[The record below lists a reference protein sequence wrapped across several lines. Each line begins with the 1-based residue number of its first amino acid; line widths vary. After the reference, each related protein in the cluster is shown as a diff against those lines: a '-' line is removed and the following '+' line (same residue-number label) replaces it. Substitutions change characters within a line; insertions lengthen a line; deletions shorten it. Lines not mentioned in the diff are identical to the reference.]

1 MILKIRKTLKNLS
14 CDIRQLFTRFGYYG
28 SKGEYYVK
36 RTEVRIPY
44 EFRRHPIGRKK
55 WERKLAYW
63 KEHGEFESKIIVH
76 RRDWMLLDGYS
87 SYRIAE
93 EYDIEKIPVYFVD

>member
-1 MILKIRKTLKNLS
+1 MILKIRRTFKKVIRN
-14 CDIRQLFTRFGYYG
+14 IRQIFAKLGYYG
-28 SKGEYYVK
+28 SNGEYYVK
-36 RTEVRIPY
+36 RTEIRIPQ
-44 EFRRHPIGRKK
+44 EFRKYPIGRKK

-63 KEHGEFESKIIVH
+63 KENGEFESKIIVR
-76 RRDWMLLDGYS
+76 RRDWMLIDGYS